1 MSRKPKLTQQ
11 QRDDIIEA
19 MTLDGVES
27 VTPLSEYSDEQLLLL
42 MAFELTS
49 DLSD

>member
-1 MSRKPKLTQQ
+1 MSKPKLTQQ

-19 MTLDGVES
+19 MTMDGVE
-27 VTPLSEYSDEQLLLL
+27 TAAPLSTLTDEQLLLL
-42 MAFELTS
+42 LAFELTS